1 MDQEKIGKF
10 IASARISKNMTQKE
24 LGDLLNVTDRAVS
37 NWENGRRL
45 PDYSL
50 INSLCKNLDI
60 TINEFFA
67 GEKLTNETYKEKA
80 DENLTKMLESSVFTL
95 KDKVE
100 FWKKKWQK
108 EHFFELTLV
117 MIIIVFFIIYGFI
130 KDNGSQY
137 LFMILGLLYGIFE
150 NNRMMS
156 YIEKNAYGKK
166 ENITLKEFKENITR
180 LKEAKSLLL
189 KFNNKKEAVLYL
201 MNETGLKKE
210 ECEKAYNIL
219 IEIDFDKLLN
229 K

>member
-67 GEKLTNETYKEKA
+67 GEKLTDETYKEKA
-80 DENLTKMLESSVFTL
+80 DENLTKVLESSVFTL

-108 EHFFELTLV
+108 EHFFELTIV

-130 KDNGSQY
+130 KDNGIQY
-137 LFMILGLLYGIFE
+137 LFMILGFVYGIFE
-150 NNRMMS
+150 NNREMS

-166 ENITLKEFKENITR
+166 ENITLKEFKEYITR
-180 LKEAKSLLL
+180 LKEVKSLLL

-201 MNETGLKKE
+201 MNETGLKKQNV
-210 ECEKAYNIL
+210 KKHIT
-219 IEIDFDKLLN
+219 F
-229 K
+229 